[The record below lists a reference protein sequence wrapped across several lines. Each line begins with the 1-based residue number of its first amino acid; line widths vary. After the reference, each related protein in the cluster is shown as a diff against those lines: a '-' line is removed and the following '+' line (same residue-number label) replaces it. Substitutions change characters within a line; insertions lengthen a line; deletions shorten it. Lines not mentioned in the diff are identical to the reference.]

1 MSAIWICGG
10 NELVEYHNG
19 FIKNQRL
26 ATIASHAL
34 VCLMM
39 VCLTIS
45 FVQFL
50 GRFLPMGGSLPL
62 WGGVIAG
69 EAFLSYRV
77 TKAKSP
83 FSTEWLLARGA
94 EWIVLLAAI
103 KLIVE
108 LQHGW
113 GTLLSD
119 LPRWEQNFGPAFF
132 DSEYMSVL
140 FVLITVWVLSA
151 FFATDLAE
159 MVGSEPTLYTVH
171 MDNKQIAQ
179 VQATAALYGMRVDDD
194 ILPSNRRD
202 IHNRILSRTL
212 ALGVVMTIIAGLL
225 RQDRVTLWQ
234 SQPIAQ
240 VSVINVVLYFILG
253 LGLFSQTNF
262 LALRAAWGYEHA
274 KIQHHLGSR
283 WVFYSLIFVLGLGVL
298 ALILPTRYSLG
309 FLDTLMYLLGFLRI
323 IVEFIIGIIM
333 LPVLLIFR
341 LLALILGRGSDTSA
355 PIENKPVAPI
365 ETQAPD
371 ISVHT
376 NLPWWD
382 VFKSFLF
389 WGFFIAILGFAIYQ
403 YVKQNQALL
412 AALRSLPAWL
422 WIKQVW
428 QWLRGQFRT
437 VRSGMKTVVQAGW
450 KKLRAFRITPL
461 SVIKWRFM
469 NPYRFTLRQQVIF
482 YYLALIR
489 RGKEAG
495 LPRHP
500 SQTPYEYAQ
509 FIGPNLIEQTE
520 AVSDMTEGFLN
531 ARYSL
536 HEATP
541 EQASRVKQAWVQ
553 VRKVLIA
560 KRRGSE
566 GREPGV
572 PHE

>member
-1 MSAIWICGG
+1 MEHL
-10 NELVEYHNG
+10 NVFNR
-19 FIKNQRL
+19 NQRW
-26 ATIASHAL
+26 ATVASHTL

-45 FVQFL
+45 FAQFL
-50 GRFLPMGGSLPL
+50 GRFLPLGGSLPL

-69 EAFLSYRV
+69 EAFLSYHV

-103 KLIVE
+103 KLIIE
-108 LQHGW
+108 LQHEW
-113 GTLLSD
+113 GTFLSD

-132 DSEYMSVL
+132 DSEFMSVL
-140 FVLITVWVLSA
+140 FVLITIWVLST
-151 FFATDLAE
+151 FFANDLAE
-159 MVGSEPTLYTVH
+159 MVGSEPILYTAH
-171 MDNKQIAQ
+171 LDTKQIAQ
-179 VQATAALYGMRVDDD
+179 VQATAALYGMRVDED

-202 IHNRILSRTL
+202 IHNRLLSRTL
-212 ALGVVMTIIAGLL
+212 TLGVVMVIIAGLL

-234 SQPIAQ
+234 GQPIAQ
-240 VSVINVVLYFILG
+240 VSVINVVIYFILG

-262 LALRAAWGYEHA
+262 MALRAAWGYEHA
-274 KIQHHLGSR
+274 KIHQHLGSR
-283 WVFYSLIFVLGLGVL
+283 WVFYSLVFVLGLGVL
-298 ALILPTRYSLG
+298 ALLLPTRYSLG

-323 IVEFIIGIIM
+323 IIEFIIGIIM

-341 LLALILGRGSDTSA
+341 LFAIILGKGNEKSE
-355 PIENKPVAPI
+355 PIENKPAVPI
-365 ETQAPD
+365 ETQAPN
-371 ISVHT
+371 IAIHT
-376 NLPWWD
+376 YIPWWD

-403 YVKQNQALL
+403 YLKQNQALL
-412 AALRSLPAWL
+412 AGLRSLPAWQ
-422 WIKQVW
+422 WVKQAW

-437 VRSGMKTVVQAGW
+437 VRSGVKTVVQAGW
-450 KKLRAFRITPL
+450 KKLHALRITPVSL
-461 SVIKWRFM
+461 TKWRFM
-469 NPYRFTLRQQVIF
+469 NPYRFTPREQVIF
-482 YYLALIR
+482 FYLALIR

-500 SQTPYEYAQ
+500 SQTPYEYAR
-509 FIGPNLIEQTE
+509 FIGPDLVEQTE

-531 ARYSL
+531 ARYST

-541 EQASRVKQAWVQ
+541 EQTSRVKQAWAQ
-553 VRKVLIA
+553 VRKALIS

-566 GREPGV
+566 GKEPGV
-572 PHE
+572 TGK